1 MCSSGVLKVTELEC
15 VSSQANAVHTHKTEL
30 NQTIEELES
39 MLKKK
44 EEEIERL
51 KQENNSA
58 RELQAQRDYLT
69 QKLKEANEE
78 RHLHHKQPDDAH
90 VKISTGATKKK
101 RRVVVVRDSTLKGT
115 EAFICQGCYREA
127 ACSISECTAG
137 ICCHSDYQVWCLG

>member
-69 QKLKEANEE
+69 QKLKLPIYHEDLEDINQTPFLDE
-78 RHLHHKQPDDAH
+78 
-90 VKISTGATKKK
+90 
-101 RRVVVVRDSTLKGT
+101 
-115 EAFICQGCYREA
+115 
-127 ACSISECTAG
+127 
-137 ICCHSDYQVWCLG
+137 